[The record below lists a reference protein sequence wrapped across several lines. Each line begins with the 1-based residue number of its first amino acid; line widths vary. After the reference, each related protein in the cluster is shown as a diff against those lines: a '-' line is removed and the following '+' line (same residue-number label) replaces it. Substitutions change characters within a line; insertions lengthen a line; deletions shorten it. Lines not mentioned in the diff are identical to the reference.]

1 MSVSLNQPN
10 LAEAIQTVNELS
22 SEKGYSV
29 VVKNEKIEP
38 KNPIYLQLQYTDGS
52 FQNIGITHLVHLKG
66 SDWDNKPF
74 EEIARSTD
82 EVTRG
87 ILDRIALFF
96 DAKERGLYI
105 DESGTIFDFNGI
117 NIKMHE
123 EDKTFSID
131 DTLVTF
137 GGKPL
142 KFIYLKSEGTVNFVK
157 LESGET
163 ELVDYVDQR
172 EGKRMIINLAGEL
185 YRA

>member
-1 MSVSLNQPN
+1 MSISVSLPN
-10 LAEAIQTVNELS
+10 LDEAVQAVNKLS
-22 SEKGYSV
+22 SENGYSV
-29 VVKNEKIEP
+29 VVKNEKIVP
-38 KNPIYLQLQYTDGS
+38 NKPIYLQLQYADGS
-52 FQNIGITHLVHLKG
+52 FQNIGITHLVHLRG

-82 EVTRG
+82 EVAKG

-117 NIKMHE
+117 NIKMDE
-123 EDKTFSID
+123 EGKTFSID
-131 DTLVTF
+131 DKLVTYNK
-137 GGKPL
+137 KPL
-142 KFIYLKSEGTVNFVK
+142 KFIWIKSEGTVRFEK
-157 LESGET
+157 LENGET
-163 ELVDYVDQR
+163 ELVDDGDQR